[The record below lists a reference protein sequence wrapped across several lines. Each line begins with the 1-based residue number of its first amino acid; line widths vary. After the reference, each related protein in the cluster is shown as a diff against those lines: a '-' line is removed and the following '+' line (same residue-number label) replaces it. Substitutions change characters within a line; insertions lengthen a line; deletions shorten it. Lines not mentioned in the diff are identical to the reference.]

1 MAEQLQHLL
10 DAIQKDGVEKAQ
22 AEAAEIL
29 AKAKKEAQEILDRAK
44 TQASETDAKAQKEAE
59 KYLERSKSALDQAGR
74 DLLISVSQGIEAL
87 LNACIVEQV
96 GQALTAEGLQEI
108 LVQMT
113 TRYVEMGAGAGAW
126 DLYLSE
132 ADHKSLAGF
141 FLEKMRGMLHEGL
154 EIHPSHNIVKG
165 FRISLREKNLHH
177 DFTQEALAEEL
188 ARFVQPQLK
197 EIIRSAVSGQEEK

>member
-29 AKAKKEAQEILDRAK
+29 ARAKKEARDILDRAQ
-44 TQASETDAKAQKEAE
+44 TQAAETDAKAQKEAE

-74 DLLISVSQGIEAL
+74 DLLISVGQGIETL
-87 LNACIVEQV
+87 LNAVIAEQV
-96 GQALTAEGLQEI
+96 GQALTPEALQEI
-108 LVQMT
+108 LLRMT
-113 TRYVEMGAGAGAW
+113 TRYVEMGGGAGTW

-132 ADHKSLAGF
+132 KDQKALAGF
-141 FLEKMRGMLHEGL
+141 FMSKMRGMLHEGL
-154 EIHPSHNIVKG
+154 EIHPSHHITKG
-165 FRISLREKNLHH
+165 FQISLREKYLHH
-177 DFTQEALAEEL
+177 DFTQQALAEEL

-197 EIIRSAVSGQEEK
+197 AIIRAAAQEEK